1 MQRGSRPRPAPA
13 VFWRTIVLSRQRR
26 KIYCFGG
33 TLMKMRDSLA
43 RAAVV
48 AAVAL
53 FMFCRPGFA
62 QDQDQPEPRIL
73 LGRVSET
80 YRNLKSYRFE
90 LSIVTESRA
99 KGTQLVESESRSEER
114 VLLAACKP
122 NLLRIELK
130 NPTLSLT
137 KVSDGENSWV
147 SFPALGQYMR
157 KEGGA
162 ADPEVAAAWLKLA
175 TSLVADYESLAQRAR
190 QAHFLRVEAV
200 KVGGR
205 RANCQVVEIEYASG
219 GAAIT
224 PGSRRTLWIDR
235 ARNLVLKE
243 ITYSKTR
250 TAFGNFT
257 ETKRTVKFTA
267 VDLGGPLSDSIF
279 AFTPQK
285 GARKVVEFNLLD
297 SARPTAVSAARADFT
312 GREAVDFTLTDLD
325 DRTVNLRDLRG
336 HVVLLNFWAT
346 WCGPCVRELPSI
358 ERLSREFK
366 GRSLVALSLNAE
378 EPAVAREFIKR
389 GGYTF
394 VTLVDEQRAMTR
406 AYRVSAIPQTLII
419 DKDGKVAAH
428 FIGMRSE
435 NDLRAA
441 LQKAGLGANG
451 VTLDHTSKSAVDHF

>member
-1 MQRGSRPRPAPA
+1 
-13 VFWRTIVLSRQRR
+13 
-26 KIYCFGG
+26 
-33 TLMKMRDSLA
+33 MKTRDSLA

-53 FMFCRPGFA
+53 FIFSRPGFA
-62 QDQDQPEPRIL
+62 QDQDQQEPQIL

-99 KGTQLVESESRSEER
+99 KGMQLVESESRSEER

-137 KVSDGENSWV
+137 KVSDGESSWV

-162 ADPEVAAAWLKLA
+162 ADPEVAAAWLKRA

-205 RANCQVVEIEYASG
+205 RAHCQVVEIEYASG

-224 PGSRRTLWIDR
+224 PESRRTLWIDR

-279 AFTPQK
+279 AFTPQE

-325 DRTVNLRDLRG
+325 GRTVNLRDLRG

-366 GRSLVALSLNAE
+366 GRGLVALGLNAE

-394 VTLVDEQRAMTR
+394 ATLVDEQRAMTR

-451 VTLDHTSKSAVDHF
+451 MTLDQTLKSAADHF

>member
-1 MQRGSRPRPAPA
+1 
-13 VFWRTIVLSRQRR
+13 
-26 KIYCFGG
+26 
-33 TLMKMRDSLA
+33 MKTRDNLA
-43 RAAVV
+43 WAAGV
-48 AAVAL
+48 AAIAL
-53 FMFCRPGFA
+53 FIFSRPGFA
-62 QDQDQPEPRIL
+62 QDQRLPEPQIL

-99 KGTQLVESESRSEER
+99 RGAQKVESESRSEER

-137 KVSDGENSWV
+137 KVSDGESSWI

-162 ADPEVAAAWLKLA
+162 ADPEVAAAWLNRA

-190 QAHFLRVEAV
+190 QAHFLRVETV
-200 KVGGR
+200 EVGGR
-205 RANCQVVEIEYASG
+205 RADCQVVEIGYAG
-219 GAAIT
+219 ADAAIT
-224 PGSRRTLWIDR
+224 PESRRTLWIDR
-235 ARNLVLKE
+235 TRNLVLKE
-243 ITYSKTR
+243 ITYSKTW
-250 TAFGNFT
+250 TAFGNFA
-257 ETKRTVKFTA
+257 ETKRTVNFTA
-267 VDLGGPLSDSIF
+267 VDLGGPFSDSIF

-285 GARKVVEFNLLD
+285 GARKVVEFSLLD
-297 SARPTAVSAARADFT
+297 SDRPTAVRADFT

-325 DRTVNLRDLRG
+325 GKTVNLRALRG
-336 HVVLLNFWAT
+336 RVVLLNFWAT

-366 GRSLVALSLNAE
+366 GRGLVALGLNAE
-378 EPAVAREFIKR
+378 KPAVAREFIKR

-394 VTLVDEQRAMTR
+394 ATLVDEQGAMSR

-435 NDLRAA
+435 NVLRAA

-451 VTLDHTSKSAVDHF
+451 MTLDHTLKSAADQF

>member
-1 MQRGSRPRPAPA
+1 
-13 VFWRTIVLSRQRR
+13 
-26 KIYCFGG
+26 
-33 TLMKMRDSLA
+33 MKTRDSLA
-43 RAAVV
+43 WAAGV
-48 AAVAL
+48 AAIAL
-53 FMFCRPGFA
+53 FIFSRPGFA
-62 QDQDQPEPRIL
+62 KCQDQPEPQIL

-90 LSIVTESRA
+90 LSIVTESWA
-99 KGTQLVESESRSEER
+99 KGAQKVESESRSEER

-137 KVSDGENSWV
+137 KVSDGESSWV

-162 ADPEVAAAWLKLA
+162 ADPEVAAAWLKRA
-175 TSLVADYESLAQRAR
+175 TSLVTDYESLAQRAR

-200 KVGGR
+200 EVGGR
-205 RANCQVVEIEYASG
+205 RADCQVVEIGYASD

-224 PGSRRTLWIDR
+224 PESRRTLWIDR
-235 ARNLVLKE
+235 TRNLVLKE
-243 ITYSKTR
+243 ITYSKTW

-257 ETKRTVKFTA
+257 ETKRTVNFTA
-267 VDLGGPLSDSIF
+267 VDLGGPFSDSIF

-285 GARKVVEFNLLD
+285 GARKVVEFSLLD
-297 SARPTAVSAARADFT
+297 SDRPTVVRADFT
-312 GREAVDFTLTDLD
+312 GSEAVDFTLTDLD
-325 DRTVNLRDLRG
+325 GKTVNLRALRG
-336 HVVLLNFWAT
+336 RVVLLNFWAT

-366 GRSLVALSLNAE
+366 GRGLVALGLNAE
-378 EPAVAREFIKR
+378 KPAVAREFIKR

-394 VTLVDEQRAMTR
+394 ATLVDEQRVMSR

-451 VTLDHTSKSAVDHF
+451 MTLDHTLKSAADHF

>member
-1 MQRGSRPRPAPA
+1 
-13 VFWRTIVLSRQRR
+13 
-26 KIYCFGG
+26 
-33 TLMKMRDSLA
+33 MKTRDSLA

-48 AAVAL
+48 AAIAL
-53 FMFCRPGFA
+53 FMFSRPGFA
-62 QDQDQPEPRIL
+62 QDQDPPEPQIL

-99 KGTQLVESESRSEER
+99 KGAQKVESESRSEER

-122 NLLRIELK
+122 NLLRIELR

-137 KVSDGENSWV
+137 KVSDGESSWV

-162 ADPEVAAAWLKLA
+162 ADPEVAAAWLKRA

-205 RANCQVVEIEYASG
+205 RSDCQVVEIEYASG

-224 PGSRRTLWIDR
+224 PESRRTLWIDR

-257 ETKRTVKFTA
+257 ETKRTVNFTA
-267 VDLGGPLSDSIF
+267 VDLSGPFSDSIF

-285 GARKVVEFNLLD
+285 GARKVVEFSLLG
-297 SARPTAVSAARADFT
+297 SARPSAVRADFT
-312 GREAVDFTLTDLD
+312 GREAADFTLTDLD
-325 DRTVNLRDLRG
+325 GRTVNLRALRG
-336 HVVLLNFWAT
+336 QVVPLNFWAT

-358 ERLSREFK
+358 ERLRREFK
-366 GRSLVALSLNAE
+366 GRGLVALGLNAE

-394 VTLVDEQRAMTR
+394 ATLVDEQRAMTR
-406 AYRVSAIPQTLII
+406 AYRVSAVPQTLII
-419 DKDGKVAAH
+419 EKDGKVAAL

-441 LQKAGLGANG
+441 LQKAGLGADG
-451 VTLDHTSKSAVDHF
+451 MTLDYTSESAADHF

>member
-1 MQRGSRPRPAPA
+1 
-13 VFWRTIVLSRQRR
+13 
-26 KIYCFGG
+26 
-33 TLMKMRDSLA
+33 MKTRDSLA
-43 RAAVV
+43 WAAVV
-48 AAVAL
+48 AAIAL
-53 FMFCRPGFA
+53 FIFSRPGFA
-62 QDQDQPEPRIL
+62 QVQDQPEPQIL
-73 LGRVSET
+73 LRRVSET
-80 YRNLKSYRFE
+80 YRNLESYRFE

-99 KGTQLVESESRSEER
+99 KGAQKVESESRSEER

-137 KVSDGENSWV
+137 KVSDGESSWF

-162 ADPEVAAAWLKLA
+162 ADPEVAAAWLKSA
-175 TSLVADYESLAQRAR
+175 TSLLADYEILAQRAR
-190 QAHFLRVEAV
+190 QAHFLRMEAV
-200 KVGGR
+200 EVGGR
-205 RANCQVVEIEYASG
+205 RADCQVVEIEYAIG

-224 PGSRRTLWIDR
+224 PESRRTLWIDR

-250 TAFGNFT
+250 TAFGNVT
-257 ETKRTVKFTA
+257 ETKRTVNFTA
-267 VDLGGPLSDSIF
+267 VDLSGPFSDSIF

-285 GARKVVEFNLLD
+285 GARKVVEFSLLD
-297 SARPTAVSAARADFT
+297 SARPTPVSADFT
-312 GREAVDFTLTDLD
+312 GREAVDFTLKDLD
-325 DRTVNLRDLRG
+325 GRTVNLRDLRG
-336 HVVLLNFWAT
+336 QIVLLNFWAT

-366 GRSLVALSLNAE
+366 GRGLVALGLNAE

-394 VTLVDEQRAMTR
+394 ATLVDEQRAMTR

-419 DKDGKVAAH
+419 DKDGTVAAH

-451 VTLDHTSKSAVDHF
+451 MTLDHTSKSAVAHF

>member
-1 MQRGSRPRPAPA
+1 
-13 VFWRTIVLSRQRR
+13 
-26 KIYCFGG
+26 
-33 TLMKMRDSLA
+33 MKTRDSLV
-43 RAAVV
+43 RAVVV

-53 FMFCRPGFA
+53 FIFSRPGFA
-62 QDQDQPEPRIL
+62 QDQNQPEPQIL

-80 YRNLKSYRFE
+80 YRNLKCYRFE

-99 KGTQLVESESRSEER
+99 EGAQQVESESRSKER

-137 KVSDGENSWV
+137 KVSDGESSWV

-162 ADPEVAAAWLKLA
+162 ADPEVAATWLKRA
-175 TSLVADYESLAQRAR
+175 ASLVADYESLARRAR
-190 QAHFLRVEAV
+190 QAHLLRVEAV
-200 KVGGR
+200 KVGSR
-205 RANCQVVEIEYASG
+205 RADCQVVEIEYASG

-224 PGSRRTLWIDR
+224 PESRRTLWIDR

-243 ITYSKTR
+243 ITYSNAR
-250 TAFGNFT
+250 TAFGNFS
-257 ETKRTVKFTA
+257 EAKRTVNFTA
-267 VDLGGPLSDSIF
+267 VDLGGPFSDSIF

-285 GARKVVEFNLLD
+285 GARKVVEFSLLD
-297 SARPTAVSAARADFT
+297 SARPAAVSADFT
-312 GREAVDFTLTDLD
+312 RREAVDFTLTDLD
-325 DRTVNLRDLRG
+325 GRTVNLRDLRG
-336 HVVLLNFWAT
+336 QVVLLNFWAT

-358 ERLSREFK
+358 ERLHRAFK
-366 GRSLVALSLNAE
+366 GKGLVTLGLNTE

-394 VTLVDEQRAMTR
+394 ATLVDDQRAMTR

-435 NDLRAA
+435 SDLRAA

-451 VTLDHTSKSAVDHF
+451 MTLDHTSKSAAEQF

>member
-1 MQRGSRPRPAPA
+1 
-13 VFWRTIVLSRQRR
+13 
-26 KIYCFGG
+26 
-33 TLMKMRDSLA
+33 MKMRYSLV

-53 FMFCRPGFA
+53 FIFSRPGFA
-62 QDQDQPEPRIL
+62 QDQDQPEPQIL
-73 LGRVSET
+73 LGRVGET

-99 KGTQLVESESRSEER
+99 EGAQKVESKSRSEER

-122 NLLRIELK
+122 NLLRIELI

-137 KVSDGENSWV
+137 KVSDGESSWI
-147 SFPALGQYMR
+147 SFPALKQYMR

-162 ADPEVAAAWLKLA
+162 ADPEIAAAWLKRA
-175 TSLVADYESLAQRAR
+175 NSLVADYESLAQRAR
-190 QAHFLRVEAV
+190 QAHFLRLEAV
-200 KVGGR
+200 EVGGR
-205 RANCQVVEIEYASG
+205 RADCQVVEIEYAGG

-224 PGSRRTLWIDR
+224 PESRRTLWIDR
-235 ARNLVLKE
+235 ASNLVLKE
-243 ITYSKTR
+243 ITYSKKR
-250 TAFGNFT
+250 TAFGHFT
-257 ETKRTVKFTA
+257 ETKRTVNFTA
-267 VDLGGPLSDSIF
+267 VDLGGPFSDSIF

-285 GARKVVEFNLLD
+285 GAREVVEFRLLD
-297 SARPTAVSAARADFT
+297 SARPTAANAGRADFT

-325 DRTVNLRDLRG
+325 GRTVNLRALRG
-336 HVVLLNFWAT
+336 QVVLLNFWAT

-358 ERLSREFK
+358 ERLHRAFK
-366 GRSLVALSLNAE
+366 GKGLVTLGLNAE

-389 GGYTF
+389 SGYTF
-394 VTLVDEQRAMTR
+394 ATLVDEQRAMTR
-406 AYRVSAIPQTLII
+406 AYQVSAIPQTLII

-451 VTLDHTSKSAVDHF
+451 MTLDHTSKSAADHF

>member
-1 MQRGSRPRPAPA
+1 
-13 VFWRTIVLSRQRR
+13 
-26 KIYCFGG
+26 
-33 TLMKMRDSLA
+33 MKTSNSLA

-53 FMFCRPGFA
+53 FIFSRPGFA
-62 QDQDQPEPRIL
+62 QDQDQPEPQIL
-73 LGRVSET
+73 LERVGET

-99 KGTQLVESESRSEER
+99 KGAQQVESESRSEER

-122 NLLRIELK
+122 NLMRIELK

-137 KVSDGENSWV
+137 KVSDGESSWI

-162 ADPEVAAAWLKLA
+162 ADPEVAAAWLKRA
-175 TSLVADYESLAQRAR
+175 TSLVADYESLAQRGRHAR
-190 QAHFLRVEAV
+190 FLRVEAV

-205 RANCQVVEIEYASG
+205 RADCQVVEIEYASG
-219 GAAIT
+219 SAAIM
-224 PGSRRTLWIDR
+224 PESRRRLWIDR

-243 ITYSKTR
+243 ITYFQTR
-250 TAFGNFT
+250 TAFGNFS
-257 ETKRTVKFTA
+257 ETKRTVNFTA

-279 AFTPQK
+279 SFTPQK
-285 GARKVVEFNLLD
+285 GSRKVVEFSLLD
-297 SARPTAVSAARADFT
+297 SARPAAVSAARADFT

-325 DRTVNLRDLRG
+325 GRTVNLRALRG
-336 HVVLLNFWAT
+336 QVVLLNFWAT

-358 ERLSREFK
+358 ERLHRAFK
-366 GRSLVALSLNAE
+366 GRGLVTLGLNAE
-378 EPAVAREFIKR
+378 APAVAREFIKR
-389 GGYTF
+389 SGYTF
-394 VTLVDEQRAMTR
+394 ATLVDEQRAMTR
-406 AYRVSAIPQTLII
+406 AYQVSAIPQTLII

-451 VTLDHTSKSAVDHF
+451 MTLDHKSKSAADHF

>member
-1 MQRGSRPRPAPA
+1 
-13 VFWRTIVLSRQRR
+13 
-26 KIYCFGG
+26 
-33 TLMKMRDSLA
+33 MKTRDSLA

-53 FMFCRPGFA
+53 FIFSRPGFA
-62 QDQDQPEPRIL
+62 QDQDQPEPQIL
-73 LGRVSET
+73 LGRVSDT

-99 KGTQLVESESRSEER
+99 KGAQQVESESRSEER

-122 NLLRIELK
+122 NLMRIELK

-137 KVSDGENSWV
+137 KVSDGESSWV

-162 ADPEVAAAWLKLA
+162 ADPEIAAAWFKRA

-190 QAHFLRVEAV
+190 QARFLRVETIE
-200 KVGGR
+200 VGGR
-205 RANCQVVEIEYASG
+205 RADCQVVEIEYASG
-219 GAAIT
+219 GGGAIR

-235 ARNLVLKE
+235 ARNLVLRE

-250 TAFGNFT
+250 TAFGNST
-257 ETKRTVKFTA
+257 ETKRTVNFTA
-267 VDLGGPLSDSIF
+267 VDLGAPFSDSIF

-285 GARKVVEFNLLD
+285 GDRKVVEFSLLD
-297 SARPTAVSAARADFT
+297 SARPTAASAGRADFT
-312 GREAVDFTLTDLD
+312 GGEAIDFTLTDLD
-325 DRTVNLRDLRG
+325 GRAVNLRALRG
-336 HVVLLNFWAT
+336 QVVLLNFWAT

-358 ERLSREFK
+358 ERLHRAFK
-366 GRSLVALSLNAE
+366 GKGLVTLGLNAE

-394 VTLVDEQRAMTR
+394 ATLVDEQRAMTR

-451 VTLDHTSKSAVDHF
+451 MTLDHTANSAADHF